1 LNKRYIIWLSVSQRL
16 SRGLYNGWGGC
27 EFEDERSE
35 LVRQHFLEVY
45 SQFYSQFGGAY
56 QTAVWAYS
64 EPRVWRVC

>member
-1 LNKRYIIWLSVSQRL
+1 MRVSQT
-16 SRGLYNGWGGC
+16 
-27 EFEDERSE
+27 EDETSE